1 MSVGER
7 ADYIEWF
14 NPATL
19 DEAYKKK
26 NKDAKLTAIVH
37 GYSSALAINQWFT
50 TTHHESTADVQAG
63 NVFLTGGSWDNKI
76 KFLQVTAQ
84 NWKDYNSSD
93 IVVIKGKCYYGI
105 SLKKKNT
112 SSAANPPMINKSIVA
127 LLADLGKTKISEELY
142 ESRVGFYGGLVTTAA
157 TSGKP
162 LAGSKNIPTNKE
174 KAFKTQIRHVTDSKS
189 EWVNLID
196 LKGPAKLSLE
206 KGSLQQYISN
216 VNTKGEIIC
225 SSKKVT
231 DKQQKKKILNNK
243 KIQHLFALSSE
254 YPESKWDMRKFV
266 NSTLAK
272 SKKGFFQET
281 LKIMNSKGVPEL
293 IGGYLLSAVLKTELK
308 EATDEVLTKG
318 KHFGFSLVTAI
329 GKVNKGKINGNLQE
343 ANIKDN
349 PLIQQTL
356 ADLKSGLKNK
366 KVKIIIDKIETK
378 KVEDAE
384 KLTGKGPP
392 AKMFFVVVIGDKPIL
407 EFQIRYKGSFS
418 PSPQFLGG
426 MTSYFETL
434 LKTTAVREKY
444 QFGKACN

>member
-1 MSVGER
+1 MPEISEGAAAAALLIPASQLVITNEKQLNAALKKVYNIVKHNTKINMSVGER

-63 NVFLTGGSWDNKI
+63 NVFLTGGSRDNKI

-225 SSKKVT
+225 S
-231 DKQQKKKILNNK
+231 
-243 KIQHLFALSSE
+243 
-254 YPESKWDMRKFV
+254 
-266 NSTLAK
+266 
-272 SKKGFFQET
+272 
-281 LKIMNSKGVPEL
+281 
-293 IGGYLLSAVLKTELK
+293 
-308 EATDEVLTKG
+308 
-318 KHFGFSLVTAI
+318 
-329 GKVNKGKINGNLQE
+329 
-343 ANIKDN
+343 
-349 PLIQQTL
+349 LIQQTL